1 MGENPLALLARSSRL
16 RRDPIPAKP
25 AKTQT
30 QTLRAPLSISDT
42 GKCAQPL
49 ILSWTDYLRGLSPRR
64 RPALWRAGGRGDG
77 DSQSVVFMGGG
88 CGGLLLFIS
97 AEWGGRS
104 LKGQGGARSRS

>member
-49 ILSWTDYLRGLSPRR
+49 ILSWTDYLRGLSPAR
-64 RPALWRAGGRGDG
+64 GGI
-77 DSQSVVFMGGG
+77 
-88 CGGLLLFIS
+88 GGLLDFWMDR
-97 AEWGGRS
+97 EGDGCGTPRGGTRPT
-104 LKGQGGARSRS
+104 GAVAGSSWWL